1 VVAASTGAVLS
12 VTDGTRHFERKL
24 DAGQVADGEVK
35 YTPVSGDVTFQLR
48 VYGQDQTM
56 ASASLR
62 VLDATAPVMADTK
75 VPLDVS
81 GSTTTP
87 ATNISPAVLPQQPP
101 QQAAANGLPTNNNT
115 KPETHVGEVANKVNL
130 PAAMTPPPITA
141 LDVPPVEAA
150 KPAPQTAAAQQP
162 QTQSPQQQQPPV
174 QTAKQEQ
181 PAATTAA
188 PAAKPAPRTPA
199 TGGGSTAPLTS
210 NTAINGWDPNLPENK
225 PAPVQQQQAQPPD
238 SKVVDFV
245 APKVL
250 LQVMP
255 NPRSLTPGSITEV
268 TRVEVEV
275 QIDRNGH
282 VRSAHV
288 TNPNVKSQ
296 LAAVAVAAAKQ
307 WTFLPAT
314 LRGQAVDSDHTIR
327 FDFTPER
334 Q

>member
-1 VVAASTGAVLS
+1 MAGSTGAVLT
-12 VTDGTRHFERKL
+12 VTDGARHFERKL

-56 ASASLR
+56 ATASLR
-62 VLDATAPVMADTK
+62 VLDATSPVMADTK
-75 VPLDVS
+75 APLDVS
-81 GSTTTP
+81 VGNTTP
-87 ATNISPAVLPQQPP
+87 PPGSNPATPP
-101 QQAAANGLPTNNNT
+101 QQQAAVVNSSQTSGS
-115 KPETHVGEVANKVNL
+115 KPETRSSEVANNAGRNNS
-130 PAAMTPPPITA
+130 PAMTPPPIPASDLAA
-141 LDVPPVEAA
+141 LEQAN
-150 KPAPQTAAAQQP
+150 QTAQAQQP
-162 QTQSPQQQQPPV
+162 PPQSQSQQQAA
-174 QTAKQEQ
+174 AKQEQ
-181 PAATTAA
+181 PPA
-188 PAAKPAPRTPA
+188 PINAPPAPRPVSHNPPT
-199 TGGGSTAPLTS
+199 GGSTAPITS

-225 PAPVQQQQAQPPD
+225 PAPVQQQQQQQPQPPD

-282 VRSAHV
+282 VRGAHV
-288 TNPNVKSQ
+288 TNPNVKPQ
-296 LAAVAVAAAKQ
+296 LAGVAIAAAKQ